1 MSAEVAM
8 DKRENNNERK
18 IVEMM
23 RLSLALAQMRLTV
36 WLEKKT
42 TSSTYG
48 QRTLKT
54 KLPVRSALFKQRTD
68 GLVVR

>member
-8 DKRENNNERK
+8 DKRENINERK

-23 RLSLALAQMRLTV
+23 RLRLALAQMRLTV

-42 TSSTYG
+42 TSSTYS